1 MRFYELIEAR
11 VEPDKKFMSQVE
23 DIIDDSM
30 EEYQEYLD
38 ANNDVDDIHE
48 LEEILNQ
55 KMIKKGRSKGN
66 NRVSS
71 DLEALSTTV

>member
-11 VEPDKKFMSQVE
+11 VEPDKKFMRQVE
-23 DIIDDSM
+23 DIIDDST

-38 ANNDVDDIHE
+38 ANDDVDDIDE

-55 KMIKKGRSKGN
+55 N
-66 NRVSS
+66 NYIM
-71 DLEALSTTV
+71 T